1 MTDDKPDSPT
11 DHDADPE
18 AALYSTV
25 PLEAED
31 GSTYVIQQQNVGPD
45 NELGG
50 GEWPDP
56 NTPPRGPAPGSTK
69 RADPRTP
76 KRPRR
81 TGGPQ

>member
-1 MTDDKPDSPT
+1 MTNNDPSPT
-11 DHDADPE
+11 EEPDTSDEDPE

-45 NELGG
+45 NEEGG

-56 NTPPRGPAPGSTK
+56 NTPARSPAPGSV
-69 RADPRTP
+69 
-76 KRPRR
+76 
-81 TGGPQ
+81 